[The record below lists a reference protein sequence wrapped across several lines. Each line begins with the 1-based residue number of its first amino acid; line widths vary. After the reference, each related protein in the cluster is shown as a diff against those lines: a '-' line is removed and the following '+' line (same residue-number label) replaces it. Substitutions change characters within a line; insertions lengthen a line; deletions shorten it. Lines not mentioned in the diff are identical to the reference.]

1 MQGSA
6 CVDGQ
11 KGRRRNAEEG
21 SNKEGLQGHIDNGRS
36 DIDEPVG
43 QKWSDAQKDDVVQQ
57 VVTMLT
63 NLV

>member
-43 QKWSDAQKDDVVQQ
+43 QKWSDAQKDDVV
-57 VVTMLT
+57 
-63 NLV
+63 